1 MVGASHD
8 VREMYKLLMKVT
20 YVRGRGFGAS
30 KLTATRYSLCMI
42 VSHGTKEGEG
52 ARLSS

>member
-1 MVGASHD
+1 
-8 VREMYKLLMKVT
+8 MYKLLMKVT

-30 KLTATRYSLCMI
+30 KLTATRYRLCMI

-52 ARLSS
+52 PGSAVNVIMMVIS